1 MVQVLPAKNSFDP
14 PLRSQYFVNKEKT
27 TLLNHKMTEKP
38 PMICYPLKMVLLPVE
53 DPWRREAVRHPGEHS
68 AQRVPR
74 GPAAGVGGRHQ
85 QLRHHHPERPQ
96 GRTKET
102 VRRS

>member
-1 MVQVLPAKNSFDP
+1 
-14 PLRSQYFVNKEKT
+14 
-27 TLLNHKMTEKP
+27 
-38 PMICYPLKMVLLPVE
+38 MVLLPVE

-74 GPAAGVGGRHQ
+74 GPAAGARGRHQ

-96 GRTKET
+96 GRK
-102 VRRS
+102 RQFADLSIKFKPYSYP